1 MILDKHIDRFA
12 APLDLAGRILLS
24 LIFIAA
30 GWSKIGGYEG
40 TAGYMES
47 MGVPGMLLPL
57 VIALELGGGIA
68 ILLGVLTRL
77 TALALAGFCVLS
89 GVIFHGADDPMQ
101 QILLMKNLAMAGGF
115 LVLAARGAGAIS
127 IDARIA
133 RG

>member
-1 MILDKHIDRFA
+1 
-12 APLDLAGRILLS
+12 
-24 LIFIAA
+24 
-30 GWSKIGGYEG
+30 
-40 TAGYMES
+40 
-47 MGVPGMLLPL
+47 

-89 GVIFHGADDPMQ
+89 GVIFHGGDDPMQ

-115 LVLAARGAGAIS
+115 LVLAARGAGAFS